1 MRIERF
7 EKESVEQVFE
17 ILRKRFAIDPPKN

>member
-7 EKESVEQVFE
+7 GKESVEQVFE
-17 ILRKRFAIDPPKN
+17 ILRKRFAIDPPRN